1 MKQSDKCPDCII
13 ILSERKL
20 SLNER
25 NALKFG
31 FSHPI
36 LPKKVEKDKI
46 KCSIEKLVYTF
57 TRNTGI
63 NVDEGMKDDIKFL
76 LRKFTDDADRACMS
90 RVNQS
95 MHNALKKISQ
105 DFSIK
110 VCKFDKGNG
119 LAILDSTDYDAKL
132 HKIIQDKSKFVE
144 IRQDTAIHPI
154 IQKENS
160 IAYYIRRYLKNKEGY
175 TKLIPSGSKPG
186 KLYGMA

>member
-1 MKQSDKCPDCII
+1 MN
-13 ILSERKL
+13 LSERKL

-95 MHNALKKISQ
+95 MHNALKKMSQ

-154 IQKENS
+154 IQKKNS
-160 IAYYIRRYLKNKEGY
+160 IAYYIRRYLKNIEGY